1 MKWSVVGLLGLGVV
15 AALCAAVLVAG
26 LSGQRMNASTL
37 NEEKD
42 AEITV
47 LVAAKPLPAMAIIDS
62 TSVKSMTMMRS
73 KAPMQ
78 SMGSMTDVIGKV
90 LAVPVVEG
98 QPLARSLFS
107 NDAAKQLA
115 AVLAPGK
122 RAIGISV
129 NSHAALEGLIYPG
142 SMVDVLVTLKPNNGE
157 MKEPVSVTLL
167 EGIEVLAIDRTSV
180 ISPDGE
186 KHDAE
191 APKSTGGRVT
201 LLVDTQQAKLLQL
214 AMEQGSLTL
223 ALRNPLDK
231 GHAEQT
237 VVRMSSLFAGQA
249 SDLPSE
255 AQTASAHGE
264 GAPTTGPTGLQ
275 WETTV
280 LRGGAS
286 ETLYFSIPKEES
298 HRKGKSG
305 I

>member
-15 AALCAAVLVAG
+15 AALCAAILVAG
-26 LSGQRMNASTL
+26 LSGQRMNGAMVH
-37 NEEKD
+37 EEAD
-42 AEITV
+42 SEITV
-47 LVAAKPLPAMAIIDS
+47 LVAAKSLPAMAVIDNDM
-62 TSVKSMTMMRS
+62 VKSMTMMRS
-73 KAPMQ
+73 KAPIQ
-78 SMGSMTDVIGKV
+78 SLGSMTDVVGKV

-98 QPLARSLFS
+98 QPLARSLFA

-122 RAIGISV
+122 RAVGISV

-142 SMVDVLVTLKPNNGE
+142 SMVDVLVSIKPSSGE

-180 ISPDGE
+180 TSSDAE
-186 KHDAE
+186 KHDGE
-191 APKSTGGRVT
+191 APKNTGGRVT

-214 AMEQGSLTL
+214 ATEQGSLTL

-231 GHAEQT
+231 GHAEQA
-237 VVRMSSLFAGQA
+237 VVRMSSLFSGQT
-249 SDLPSE
+249 P
-255 AQTASAHGE
+255 E
-264 GAPTTGPTGLQ
+264 GAEAMPAGAHEGSPTTGPTGLQ

-298 HRKGKSG
+298 HKKSKPG